1 MTGSA
6 GKRNCESQNVETG
19 RFRRSLK
26 LKSSFDRSLM
36 VAAPNEVAAPRGMM
50 IRTIFGLLVGAALAM
65 AAELPVTQV
74 VLYKHGLGFFERAGT
89 LGPGESARLDFDAA
103 EMNDVLKSLTIEER
117 GGGKISG
124 LRYDSLDPLSHTLAQ
139 FPFQI
144 GGAQP
149 LSGMLDQLK
158 GARLELK
165 FGNDTV
171 SGVIVNAREI
181 PAAEN
186 QPAREQLTLLLDS
199 GELRNL
205 DLGAASGIRFAEP
218 QLQQQFRDYLA
229 ALVTARS
236 KERRSVYIDSTDTK
250 ERQVTASYM
259 VPAPVWKSSYRLI
272 LPDSGKPV
280 LEGWAIVD
288 NTTGDDW
295 TNIRLALV
303 SGRPISFISQL
314 YAPRYV
320 SRPSAE
326 LPEDAAARPVLH
338 AGGYT
343 TNPNGTQ
350 ANGAIA
356 VPIDSPTSSQTLN
369 QDMIRDLSVTGRD
382 AAQLMKIMPGMAMTQ
397 GLGQGQWNSYTTQ
410 INNGPAGAP
419 PPPMA
424 SPSSIVAG
432 ASADAVGELFEYRM
446 ARPVTIRKNESAM
459 LPFLQDA
466 IDTRKLLI
474 WSDHSSEHPT
484 NAAELT
490 NSTGKVLAGGPI
502 TVYDGGTYGGEALM
516 ETLKAGDKRLISYA
530 VDLGTRVTTAF
541 DSKQSVVREIH
552 LHRGILTA
560 KSATE
565 ETAAY
570 TVRNVDQK
578 AKTLIIEHPVRT
590 GYTLLNQKPME
601 KTEDNYRFEVPLAA
615 AATRTFVV
623 SEEHI
628 SDFSYVIANVSPD
641 FLLTYVHNRDLNEN
655 GRKQLGRIA
664 NQKQQIADN
673 NAAIDGV
680 ESQVRDLSTDE
691 ERLRRN
697 IDTLNPVSG
706 QQQQVQDY
714 ARQLGALDK
723 KLIGLRDRQA
733 ELQKKKTTLQHE
745 LDEMIATLSF

>member
-1 MTGSA
+1 M
-6 GKRNCESQNVETG
+6 RI
-19 RFRRSLK
+19 L
-26 LKSSFDRSLM
+26 
-36 VAAPNEVAAPRGMM
+36 
-50 IRTIFGLLVGAALAM
+50 FGLMMGAALAM
-65 AAELPVTQV
+65 PAELPVTQV

-89 LGPGESARLDFDAA
+89 LGPGDSARLDFDAA

-171 SGVIVNAREI
+171 SGVIVNAREM
-181 PAAEN
+181 AATGN
-186 QPAREQLTLLLDS
+186 QQAREQLTLLLDS

-205 DLGAASGIRFAEP
+205 DLGAAAGIRFADS

-229 ALVTARS
+229 ALAAARS
-236 KERRSVYIDSTDTK
+236 KERRSVYIDSTDAK

-259 VPAPVWKSSYRLI
+259 IPAPVWKSSYRLI
-272 LPDSGKPV
+272 LPESGKPV

-288 NTTGDDW
+288 NTTTEDW
-295 TNIRLALV
+295 TKVRLSLV

-320 SRPSAE
+320 GRPSAE

-338 AGGYT
+338 AGGY
-343 TNPNGTQ
+343 
-350 ANGAIA
+350 AEGAPGGAAGGSVGGVIGGIVGQ
-356 VPIDSPTSSQTLN
+356 VP
-369 QDMIRDLSVTGRD
+369 
-382 AAQLMKIMPGMAMTQ
+382 AAAP
-397 GLGQGQWNSYTTQ
+397 
-410 INNGPAGAP
+410 P

-424 SPSSIVAG
+424 KAMRANSRAFMSSTAERVSVDEEVEDAAETPRAFAAPSSIVAG
-432 ASADAVGELFEYRM
+432 ASADAVGELFEYRI
-446 ARPVTIRKNESAM
+446 AQPVTIRKNESAM
-459 LPFLQDA
+459 LPFLQEA
-466 IDTRKLLI
+466 LDTRKLLI

-490 NSTGKVLAGGPI
+490 NSTGKVLDGGPV
-502 TVYDGGTYGGEALM
+502 TVYDGGVYGGEALM

-541 DSKQSVVREIH
+541 DSKQAVVREIH
-552 LHRGILTA
+552 LNRGVLAT
-560 KSATE
+560 KSASE
-565 ETAAY
+565 ETATY

-578 AKTLIIEHPVRT
+578 PKTLIIEHPLRA

-601 KTEDNYRFEVPLAA
+601 KTADNYRFEVALAA
-615 AATRTFVV
+615 GATKTFAV

-628 SDFSYVIANVSPD
+628 FDATYAIANVTPD
-641 FLLTYVHNRDLNEN
+641 FLLNYVQNRDLKED

-664 NQKQQIADN
+664 NQKQQIAEN
-673 NAAIDGV
+673 NAAIDDA
-680 ESQVRDLSTDE
+680 ERQMKDLSTNED
-691 ERLRRN
+691 RLRRN
-697 IDTLNPVSG
+697 ISSLNSVSG
-706 QQQQVQDY
+706 QYQQVQDY
-714 ARQLGALDK
+714 AKQLGALEQS
-723 KLIGLRDRQA
+723 LTGVGDRQA
-733 ELQKKKTTLQHE
+733 ELQKKKTALQHE
-745 LDEMIATLSF
+745 LDETIASLSF